1 MGTSRSLV
9 ESRRAEIV
17 ETLSGRGNTK
27 VTELAEEFG
36 VSTLTIRRDLDFLV
50 EKGLVR
56 RLHGSVELI
65 DPLGSPISSSAILA
79 KRSIAEEAARFVEDG
94 DTVFIN
100 TSSTALSVI
109 EHITSQNVTVV
120 TNNGKALQLTPPPGV
135 SVILTGGEIRQPKW
149 SMSGEFALSTV
160 KHINAAKGLEYGHA
174 APNGKV
180 VCIDFS
186 SPNIGKELAFH
197 HLRSTMIGNSLSRI
211 YKAAGYK
218 VERINHLGDW
228 GTAFGKLIVMY
239 LREKRPTDDAT
250 LDSLTVKEL
259 NILYAAFS
267 KASKEEP
274 GLEDEAR
281 AAFTKLEQGDE
292 FYRKLWTA
300 FRAATLKELMRIYD
314 MMGVGFDHYTGESFF
329 EDKIPAILDELRE
342 KNLMVKSQD
351 LDVVM
356 LDEFDLNPC
365 LIRKSDGSTLY
376 ATRDL
381 AAACYRKK
389 EYNFDKCL
397 YVVDLGQA
405 LHFKQ
410 VFHVLKKMGREWY
423 KDMYHIPFGVILQL
437 VDGKWEKGKTR
448 TGTASLLRDVIEA
461 AQKKILEFI
470 DEKNPNLENKEL
482 IARQIGISA
491 LTFND
496 LKNSRLKD
504 VRFDWDA
511 VMSFEGDT
519 GPYVQNA
526 HVRLCSIMRKAGI
539 ERADLATAIKDVNFA
554 ELGDDAAYSLIN
566 ILSKKGK
573 KILDAVAGD
582 EPSVLA
588 QYALEIAEAAHKFIH
603 EDRVLGSAEEKSR
616 LFLVQA
622 TQIVLENVL
631 DLLGLFPI
639 RQM

>member
-1 MGTSRSLV
+1 MNSFEQEIASALEATGTFTADAALKL
-9 ESRRAEIV
+9 
-17 ETLSGRGNTK
+17 LSVPPDTTHGN
-27 VTELAEEFG
+27 F
-36 VSTLTIRRDLDFLV
+36 TIPCF
-50 EKGLVR
+50 
-56 RLHGSVELI
+56 S
-65 DPLGSPISSSAILA
+65 LA
-79 KRSIAEEAARFVEDG
+79 KTMRKAPKIIAEELAAQVKLPSGLSKVEAVNG
-94 DTVFIN
+94 YLNFFIDRGFLAK
-100 TSSTALSVI
+100 STLDDV
-109 EHITSQNVTVV
+109 
-120 TNNGKALQLTPPPGV
+120 
-135 SVILTGGEIRQPKW
+135 
-149 SMSGEFALSTV
+149 
-160 KHINAAKGLEYGHA
+160 AAKGLEYGHA
-174 APNGKV
+174 ASNGKT

-239 LREKRPTDDAT
+239 LRENRPTDQET

-259 NILYAAFS
+259 NILYASFS
-267 KASKEEP
+267 KISKENP
-274 GLEDEAR
+274 GMEDEAR

-292 FYRKLWTA
+292 FYRKLWLA

-342 KNLMVKSQD
+342 KNLMIKSQD

-381 AAACYRKK
+381 AAACYRKA

-423 KDMYHIPFGVILQL
+423 KDMYHIPFGVILQM

-448 TGTASLLRDVIEA
+448 TGTASLLRDVIDA

-470 DEKNPNLENKEL
+470 DAKNPELENKEL
-482 IARQIGISA
+482 IAREIGISA

-496 LKNSRLKD
+496 LKNDRVKD

-526 HVRLCSIMRKAGI
+526 HVRLCSILKKAGYTPAL
-539 ERADLATAIKDVNFA
+539 ADVDYAQLT
-554 ELGDDAAYSLIN
+554 DDAAYELIKV
-566 ILSKKGK
+566 LAKKGG
-573 KILDAVAGD
+573 KILAACEQDQ
-582 EPSVLA
+582 PSVLA
-588 QYALEIAEAAHKFIH
+588 QYALEIAETAHKFIH

-616 LFLVQA
+616 LFLVQCA
-622 TQIVLENVL
+622 QVVLENVL

>member
-1 MGTSRSLV
+1 MNSFEQEIANALAATGAFEADAALKLISVPPDTTHGNFTLPCFSLAKTM
-9 ESRRAEIV
+9 RKAPKIIAE
-17 ETLSGRGNTK
+17 
-27 VTELAEEFG
+27 ELAGQVKLPAGLSKVEAVNGYLNFFIDRNFLAK
-36 VSTLTIRRDLDFLV
+36 STLEAIA
-50 EKGLVR
+50 EKGL
-56 RLHGSVELI
+56 
-65 DPLGSPISSSAILA
+65 A
-79 KRSIAEEAARFVEDG
+79 
-94 DTVFIN
+94 
-100 TSSTALSVI
+100 
-109 EHITSQNVTVV
+109 
-120 TNNGKALQLTPPPGV
+120 
-135 SVILTGGEIRQPKW
+135 
-149 SMSGEFALSTV
+149 
-160 KHINAAKGLEYGHA
+160 YGHQDS
-174 APNGKV
+174 NGKV

-239 LREKRPTDDAT
+239 LREKRPTDQAT

-267 KASKEEP
+267 KACKEEP

-292 FYRKLWTA
+292 FYRTLWSA
-300 FRAATLKELMRIYD
+300 FKAATLKELMRIYD

-342 KNLMVKSQD
+342 KNLMIKSQD

-381 AAACYRKK
+381 AAADYRMK

-423 KDMYHIPFGVILQL
+423 TNMYHIPFGVILQL

-470 DEKNPNLENKEL
+470 DAKNPELENKEL

-496 LKNSRLKD
+496 LKNSRVKD

-526 HVRLCSIMRKAGI
+526 HVRLCSIMKKA
-539 ERADLATAIKDVNFA
+539 DYTVPVSDVNYDQLA
-554 ELGDDAAYSLIN
+554 DDAAYSLIN
-566 ILSKKGK
+566 LLSKKAD
-573 KILDAVAGD
+573 KILGAVAGD

-616 LFLVQA
+616 LFLVQS

>member
-1 MGTSRSLV
+1 MNSFEQEIASALEATGSFTAEAALKLISVPPDTTHGNFTIPCFSLAKTLRKAPKLIAEDLASQVKLPAGLSKV
-9 ESRRAEIV
+9 EAVNGYLNFFID
-17 ETLSGRGNTK
+17 RGF
-27 VTELAEEFG
+27 LAK
-36 VSTLTIRRDLDFLV
+36 STLD
-50 EKGLVR
+50 
-56 RLHGSVELI
+56 
-65 DPLGSPISSSAILA
+65 
-79 KRSIAEEAARFVEDG
+79 
-94 DTVFIN
+94 
-100 TSSTALSVI
+100 
-109 EHITSQNVTVV
+109 
-120 TNNGKALQLTPPPGV
+120 
-135 SVILTGGEIRQPKW
+135 EI
-149 SMSGEFALSTV
+149 
-160 KHINAAKGLEYGHA
+160 AAKGLTYGHA
-174 APNGKV
+174 ASNGKV
-180 VCIDFS
+180 VCIDYS

-197 HLRSTMIGNSLSRI
+197 HLRSTMIGNSLARI

-239 LREKRPTDDAT
+239 LRENRPTDDAT

-259 NILYAAFS
+259 NILYASFS
-267 KASKEEP
+267 KISKEEP

-300 FRAATLKELMRIYD
+300 FRAATLKELNRIYD
-314 MMGVGFDHYTGESFF
+314 MLGVSFDHYTGESFF

-342 KNLMVKSQD
+342 KKLMVKSQE

-356 LDEFDLNPC
+356 LDEFDLGPC

-381 AAACYRKK
+381 AAANYRKQ

-470 DEKNPNLENKEL
+470 NEKNPDLENKEI
-482 IARQIGISA
+482 IAREIGVSA
-491 LTFND
+491 ITFND

-504 VRFDWDA
+504 VKFDWDA

-526 HVRLCSIMRKAGI
+526 HVRLCSIMRKAGYAVKLDEVDYAQLQDDNAYELI
-539 ERADLATAIKDVNFA
+539 KVLAR
-554 ELGDDAAYSLIN
+554 
-566 ILSKKGK
+566 KGE
-573 KILDAVAGD
+573 KILAACNTD

-588 QYALEIAEAAHKFIH
+588 QYALEIAEYAHRFIH
-603 EDRVLGSAEEKSR
+603 NDRVLGSAEEKSR